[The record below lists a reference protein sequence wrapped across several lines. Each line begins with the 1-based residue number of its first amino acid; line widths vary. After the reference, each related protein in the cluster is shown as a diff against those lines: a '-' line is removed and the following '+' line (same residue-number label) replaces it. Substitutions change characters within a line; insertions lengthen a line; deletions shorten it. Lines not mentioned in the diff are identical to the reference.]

1 MQNIFLYGNP
11 TQSSRLDELRDFLLA
26 LIAAAGSVRLCAEK
40 DYRDFLLRIAP
51 EAAGSIQLT
60 AMPPEVTADTADT
73 LAISIGG
80 DGTFLTT
87 ANRIGRSGVPVMGI
101 NSGHLGYLSAANI
114 SNARLITQRIVEGD
128 FTTEPRTLISATSPN
143 TILPPNAHAL
153 NEVAILKQDTASM
166 ITIEATI
173 GDSPLATY
181 TGDGLLVSTP
191 TGSTGYNLSVGG
203 PIISPLC
210 SDWVISPVAAH
221 SLSMRPLV
229 VPDSISLSITCRSRS
244 GSMMLAI
251 DGRSTPLPITTRLE
265 LKKADFKI
273 RVAHLPE
280 QSFIHSL
287 RHKLHWAE

>member
-51 EAAGSIQLT
+51 Q
-60 AMPPEVTADTADT
+60 TADSIEPASAPPADPGET

-173 GDSPLATY
+173 GDSPLASY
-181 TGDGLLVSTP
+181 TGDGLIVSTP

-203 PIISPLC
+203 PIISPRC
-210 SDWVISPVAAH
+210 SDWVISPIAAH

-265 LKKADFKI
+265 LKKADFEI

>member
-1 MQNIFLYGNP
+1 
-11 TQSSRLDELRDFLLA
+11 
-26 LIAAAGSVRLCAEK
+26 
-40 DYRDFLLRIAP
+40 
-51 EAAGSIQLT
+51 
-60 AMPPEVTADTADT
+60 
-73 LAISIGG
+73 
-80 DGTFLTT
+80 
-87 ANRIGRSGVPVMGI
+87 
-101 NSGHLGYLSAANI
+101 
-114 SNARLITQRIVEGD
+114 
-128 FTTEPRTLISATSPN
+128 
-143 TILPPNAHAL
+143 
-153 NEVAILKQDTASM
+153 M

>member
-11 TQSSRLDELRDFLLA
+11 TQTSRINEVREFLIA
-26 LIAAAGSVRLCAEK
+26 LTAAAGNVRLHAEP
-40 DYRDFLLRIAP
+40 DYRDFLIRILPTAASSIEKAAAAP
-51 EAAGSIQLT
+51 DE
-60 AMPPEVTADTADT
+60 PNNT
-73 LAISIGG
+73 LALSIGG

-87 ANRIGRSGVPVMGI
+87 ANRIGRSGVPIMGI
-101 NSGHLGYLSAANI
+101 NAGHLGYLSASNI
-114 SNARLITQRIVEGD
+114 SDAVTIAERIVKGD
-128 FTTEPRTLISATSPN
+128 YTTEPRTLISVFSSGAQ
-143 TILPPNAHAL
+143 LPGNAHAL

-166 ITIEATI
+166 ITIEARI

-181 TGDGLLVSTP
+181 TGDGLLISTP

-203 PIISPLC
+203 PIISPRC

-229 VPDSISLSITCRSRS
+229 VPDSISLHISCRSRS

-251 DGRSTPLPITTRLE
+251 DGRSTPLPIDTRLE
-265 LKKADFKI
+265 LRKADFEIK
-273 RVAHLPE
+273 VAHFPE
-280 QSFIHSL
+280 QSFVHTL